1 MLEKGRMDMGSKRVL
16 IVDDSRSARHV
27 LKRQLKQHGLTV
39 DEVDSAE
46 DALQYLLYRRPH
58 AIFMDHTMPGMDGF
72 QAVRII
78 KGNPATGLIPIM
90 MYTSKEGGDVFL
102 GQARALGA
110 VGVIPKGI
118 ESADL
123 AAALDSLKLLSAEEE
138 PSPAPAMNA
147 EALGPPAGAVEGE
160 QQGLG
165 REAAEEAMFRFMRP
179 HLDAHARRMQSIVKS
194 EFKTLADSLRPA
206 KVTAMKEMWPAAL
219 GGVIVGVVLASL
231 VAVVV

>member
-27 LKRQLKQHGLTV
+27 LKRQLKQHGLIV

-118 ESADL
+118 ESPDL
-123 AAALDSLKLLSAEEE
+123 AAALESLRLLEPEEE
-138 PSPAPAMNA
+138 AAPLPKAATETIAAQAVAA
-147 EALGPPAGAVEGE
+147 EG
-160 QQGLG
+160 QSLG

-194 EFKTLADSLRPA
+194 EFKVMRESIKPATSPVQSL
-206 KVTAMKEMWPAAL
+206 WPAAL
-219 GGVIVGVVLASL
+219 GGAIIGAALA
-231 VAVVV
+231 AAIYAMI

>member
-27 LKRQLKQHGLTV
+27 LKRQLKQHGLIV

-118 ESADL
+118 ESPDL
-123 AAALDSLKLLSAEEE
+123 AAALESLRLLEPEEE
-138 PSPAPAMNA
+138 VAPLPKATTETIAAPAVAA
-147 EALGPPAGAVEGE
+147 ES
-160 QQGLG
+160 QSLG

-194 EFKTLADSLRPA
+194 EFKVMRESIRPA
-206 KVTAMKEMWPAAL
+206 NSPVQSLWPAAL
-219 GGVIVGVVLASL
+219 GGAIIGAALAAVIYAMI
-231 VAVVV
+231 

>member
-27 LKRQLKQHGLTV
+27 LKRQLKQHGLIV

-123 AAALDSLKLLSAEEE
+123 AGALGSLKLLEPEEE
-138 PSPAPAMNA
+138 PAPVQKTVV
-147 EALGPPAGAVEGE
+147 ETPPVPVVAT
-160 QQGLG
+160 
-165 REAAEEAMFRFMRP
+165 EEA
-179 HLDAHARRMQSIVKS
+179 
-194 EFKTLADSLRPA
+194 EFKAMRELIKPA
-206 KVTAMKEMWPAAL
+206 KSSPVQEMWPAAL
-219 GGVIVGVVLASL
+219 GGVIVGAVLAAL
-231 VAVVV
+231 VTTVI

>member
-27 LKRQLKQHGLTV
+27 LKRQLKQHGLIV

-90 MYTSKEGGDVFL
+90 MYTSKEGGEVFL

-118 ESADL
+118 ESPDL
-123 AAALDSLKLLSAEEE
+123 AAALESLRLLEPEEE
-138 PSPAPAMNA
+138 SVPAQKAAPEAVPAPAV
-147 EALGPPAGAVEGE
+147 AV
-160 QQGLG
+160 QSQG

-194 EFKTLADSLRPA
+194 EFKVMRESMKPA
-206 KVTAMKEMWPAAL
+206 NSPVQSMWPAAL
-219 GGVIVGVVLASL
+219 GGAIIGAALA
-231 VAVVV
+231 AVVAAVI

>member
-27 LKRQLKQHGLTV
+27 LKRQLKQHGLIV

-118 ESADL
+118 ESPDL
-123 AAALDSLKLLSAEEE
+123 AAALESLRLLEPEEE
-138 PSPAPAMNA
+138 AATPPKAATETLAAPAVAA
-147 EALGPPAGAVEGE
+147 EG
-160 QQGLG
+160 QSLG

-194 EFKTLADSLRPA
+194 EFKVMRESIKPATSPVQSL
-206 KVTAMKEMWPAAL
+206 WPVAL
-219 GGVIVGVVLASL
+219 GGAIFGAAVATVISAMI
-231 VAVVV
+231 

>member
-27 LKRQLKQHGLTV
+27 LKRQLKQHGLIV

-90 MYTSKEGGDVFL
+90 MYTSKEGGEVFL

-118 ESADL
+118 ESPDL
-123 AAALDSLKLLSAEEE
+123 AAALESLRLLEPEEE
-138 PSPAPAMNA
+138 PVPAQKAAPEAVPAPAV
-147 EALGPPAGAVEGE
+147 AV
-160 QQGLG
+160 QSQG

-194 EFKTLADSLRPA
+194 EFKVMRESMKPA
-206 KVTAMKEMWPAAL
+206 NSPVQSMWPAAL
-219 GGVIVGVVLASL
+219 GGAIIGAALA
-231 VAVVV
+231 AVVAAVI

>member
-27 LKRQLKQHGLTV
+27 LKRQLKQHGLIV

-123 AAALDSLKLLSAEEE
+123 AGALGSLKLLEPEEE
-138 PSPAPAMNA
+138 PAPVQKTVV
-147 EALGPPAGAVEGE
+147 ETPPVPGVATEE
-160 QQGLG
+160 EKLS

-179 HLDAHARRMQSIVKS
+179 HLDAHARRMQSIVKA
-194 EFKTLADSLRPA
+194 EFKAMRELIKPA
-206 KVTAMKEMWPAAL
+206 KSSPVQEMWPAAL
-219 GGVIVGVVLASL
+219 GGVIVGAVLAAL
-231 VAVVV
+231 VTTVI

>member
-27 LKRQLKQHGLTV
+27 LKRQLKQHGLIV

-78 KGNPATGLIPIM
+78 KGNPATGMIPVM
-90 MYTSKEGGDVFL
+90 MYTSKEGGEVFL

-123 AAALDSLKLLSAEEE
+123 AAALDSLKLLEPEEE
-138 PSPAPAMNA
+138 PAPVQKAAVETVASPAVAT
-147 EALGPPAGAVEGE
+147 ETGT
-160 QQGLG
+160 LG

-194 EFKTLADSLRPA
+194 EFKAMRESIKPA
-206 KVTAMKEMWPAAL
+206 KNAPVLEMWPAAL
-219 GGVIVGVVLASL
+219 GGAIVGAMLA
-231 VAVVV
+231 AVIFAIL